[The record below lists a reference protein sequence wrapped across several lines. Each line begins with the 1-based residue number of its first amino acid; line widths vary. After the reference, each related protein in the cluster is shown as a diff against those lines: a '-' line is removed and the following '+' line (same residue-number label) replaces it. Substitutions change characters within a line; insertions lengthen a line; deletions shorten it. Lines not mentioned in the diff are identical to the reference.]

1 MKPYRRSKLS
11 LLVEETNTYTTDLER
26 ITMLRDKNFKM
37 WTLEANRAEVEA
49 YKQEWLQYNVVID
62 CMQLV
67 LIQLSKSVLKERKA
81 SNGQD

>member
-37 WTLEANRAEVEA
+37 WTLEANRDDIGVYKAEWE
-49 YKQEWLQYNVVID
+49 QYNRLIE

-67 LIQLSKSVLKERKA
+67 MVKLSETVLKARQA
-81 SNGQD
+81 